1 MEIAFYLSGLVA
13 ILATLRVV
21 TGTHPV
27 HALLYLIVSLIAVA
41 MVFFALGAPFAGAL
55 EIIVYAGAIMVLFV
69 FVVMMLNLG
78 ESAVEQERAW
88 LAPKLWRGPAVL
100 TAVLLILMVVTLF
113 GGHYDGTITGDTLT
127 AKRVGTSL
135 FGPYLVVVELA
146 AMLLLA
152 ALVAASHLG
161 RSEAHEQADL
171 ARERQHE
178 QTAQRAA
185 APRSVTGETPLGSND
200 TNGPTGSSAGSDG
213 TQEGRA

>member
-1 MEIAFYLSGLVA
+1 MQIAFYLSGLVA

-88 LAPKLWRGPAVL
+88 LQPKAWRGPAVL
-100 TAVLLILMVVTLF
+100 TAVLLIVMIVTLASGDY
-113 GGHYDGTITGDTLT
+113 GGSISGDTLT
-127 AKRVGTSL
+127 AKMVGISL
-135 FGPYLVVVELA
+135 FGPYLVIVELA

-161 RSEAHEQADL
+161 RSEAHDEADL
-171 ARERQHE
+171 ARERQRELGE
-178 QTAQRAA
+178 QARIAA
-185 APRSVTGETPLGSND
+185 STPRHPKETPFDPPKDN
-200 TNGPTGSSAGSDG
+200 A
-213 TQEGRA
+213 TQEGKA

>member
-1 MEIAFYLSGLVA
+1 MQIAFYLSGLVA

-88 LAPKLWRGPAVL
+88 LQPRAWVGPAIL
-100 TAVLLILMVVTLF
+100 TAVLLIVMVVTLAS
-113 GGHYDGTITGDTLT
+113 GDYDGSISGETLT
-127 AKRVGTSL
+127 AKMVGMSL
-135 FGPYLVVVELA
+135 FGPYLVIVELA

-161 RSEAHEQADL
+161 RSEAHDEADL
-171 ARERQHE
+171 ARERQRELNE
-178 QTAQRAA
+178 QASAA
-185 APRSVTGETPLGSND
+185 APRETSIHTREESRD
-200 TNGPTGSSAGSDG
+200 
-213 TQEGRA
+213 TQEGKA